1 VVKGI
6 DNNNSYHCFFLP
18 TLRGLN
24 VPKNPEE
31 FYDLEN
37 DPFELNNL
45 IGEKKYSK
53 EIENLRI
60 QLDNWIDQI
69 NDPVNIP
76 EKELVKML
84 TE

>member
-1 VVKGI
+1 M
-6 DNNNSYHCFFLP
+6 S
-18 TLRGLN
+18 
-24 VPKNPEE
+24 
-31 FYDLEN
+31 
-37 DPFELNNL
+37 
-45 IGEKKYSK
+45 EKKYSK